1 VIKRDFFSSLF
12 FALFSLYVCWPSINL
27 GVGRFAKPGPGFI
40 SLIAGIAL
48 GLLSLIILIG
58 TQISKKT
65 NGHSSGEEI
74 PWVPLLSTFGSL
86 VGFALLLK
94 TLGFN
99 LATFLFLLI
108 LLRAVAQKS
117 WRLSLLASV
126 GITLGTYFIFEVFLQ
141 SQLPQGFLGF

>member
-12 FALFSLYVCWPSINL
+12 FALFSLYVCWQSINL